1 MISSRDFLRG
11 KSAVIFDF
19 DGTLGDTIDLWN
31 RIDVV
36 LAEELGYPGLDPREC
51 HAFREAGLRRHKNE
65 ENPYRCYCGE
75 LGKKIGCKLS
85 AEEVHA
91 RRYQISRRMLRE
103 DVRLRQGAAATLK
116 RIKNLGLRMAV
127 ATTTRRANIEIYCR
141 QNQNILNEIQ
151 LDEVFEYFVCAEDVR
166 NIKPDPECY
175 FRAMEYLGLPREKI
189 FAVEDSLSGVEAATR
204 AGLVC
209 IGIREEN
216 SVPDAEEIKART
228 ALYFDDY
235 AAFLSWLG

>member
-1 MISSRDFLRG
+1 M
-11 KSAVIFDF
+11 
-19 DGTLGDTIDLWN
+19 
-31 RIDVV
+31 

-51 HAFREAGLRRHKNE
+51 HAFREAELRRHKNE

-127 ATTTRRANIEIYCR
+127 ATLKSIAVKIRISSTRFNSTKYSSTLCAQKTCATSSRIRSAISGRWNIWDCRERRSLPSRTRFPEWKRLRVLALSASASERKTRCRMQKRSELVQRFTLMTTPLFSLGWVRRCAFEA
-141 QNQNILNEIQ
+141 QILPDWRG
-151 LDEVFEYFVCAEDVR
+151 LYWRPWVR
-166 NIKPDPECY
+166 HEAFQKP
-175 FRAMEYLGLPREKI
+175 
-189 FAVEDSLSGVEAATR
+189 
-204 AGLVC
+204 
-209 IGIREEN
+209 
-216 SVPDAEEIKART
+216 
-228 ALYFDDY
+228 
-235 AAFLSWLG
+235 

>member
-51 HAFREAGLRRHKNE
+51 HAFREAELRRHKNE

-103 DVRLRQGAAATLK
+103 DVRLRQGAVATLK
-116 RIKNLGLRMAV
+116 RIKNLA
-127 ATTTRRANIEIYCR
+127 
-141 QNQNILNEIQ
+141 
-151 LDEVFEYFVCAEDVR
+151 
-166 NIKPDPECY
+166 
-175 FRAMEYLGLPREKI
+175 
-189 FAVEDSLSGVEAATR
+189 
-204 AGLVC
+204 
-209 IGIREEN
+209 
-216 SVPDAEEIKART
+216 
-228 ALYFDDY
+228 
-235 AAFLSWLG
+235 

>member
-31 RIDVV
+31 RVDVV
-36 LAEELGYPGLDPREC
+36 LAGELGSPGLDPREC
-51 HAFREAGLRRHKNE
+51 HAFREAALRRYKNE

-75 LGKKIGCKLS
+75 LGKKIGCELS
-85 AEEVHA
+85 AEEIHT

-127 ATTTRRANIEIYCR
+127 ATTTRRANIE
-141 QNQNILNEIQ
+141 
-151 LDEVFEYFVCAEDVR
+151 
-166 NIKPDPECY
+166 
-175 FRAMEYLGLPREKI
+175 
-189 FAVEDSLSGVEAATR
+189 
-204 AGLVC
+204 
-209 IGIREEN
+209 
-216 SVPDAEEIKART
+216 
-228 ALYFDDY
+228 
-235 AAFLSWLG
+235 